1 MFRVRIIW
9 GLLLLGFIS
18 IIVARAAFA
27 GPDQSNS
34 PLASPRPLDQ
44 VGFPHE
50 LYGWVIPPDNPQTPA
65 KVALGK
71 QLFFDKRLSEDNT
84 EACAS
89 CHKPD
94 KGFTDQQP
102 TSDGIHHQF
111 GQRNAP
117 TVLNAA
123 FNVLQFWDGREPT
136 LEDQAKDPIVNPIEM
151 GMKNFDE
158 VVARVN
164 GIPEYQEKF
173 KAVFGGPATMIDI
186 QRAIAS
192 YERTQ
197 VSFNSAFDRFMAGDQ
212 NAISAQ
218 AKRGWAIF
226 NGKGRCM
233 SCHGWNPTQP
243 MFSDN
248 RFHNIGVS
256 AHKSNFVPLAR
267 KALALLARGGGA
279 QQLDELAIQT
289 DMSGLGRFLVT
300 KDPHDI
306 GGFRTMGLRNLLV
319 TQPYFHDGSQATLW
333 DVVDHYNK
341 GGVQN
346 PFLDGGIVP
355 LGLSEP
361 EIDDLVAFLA
371 TLTSPEYLSAAQ
383 VEFRKQ
389 LKLSRTSRPQRD
401 TAAAMGQLGRNGPG
415 FEGPFGDIGPD
426 QNQMAEN
433 PALLGGR

>member
-1 MFRVRIIW
+1 MSNARI
-9 GLLLLGFIS
+9 LLCCVLLGCVS
-18 IIVARAAFA
+18 IASTALFA
-27 GPDQSNS
+27 TGQETADK
-34 PLASPRPLDQ
+34 LAEPRPLDQ
-44 VGFPHE
+44 VGFPLE
-50 LYGWVIPPDNPQTPA
+50 LYGWLIPLDNPQTPA

-71 QLFFDKRLSEDNT
+71 ELFFDKRLSQDNT
-84 EACAS
+84 QACSS

-136 LEDQAKDPIVNPIEM
+136 LEEQAKDPIINPIEM
-151 GMKNFDE
+151 GMKNLDE
-158 VVARVN
+158 VVAKVG
-164 GIPEYQEKF
+164 GIAEYQTKF
-173 KAVFGGPATMIDI
+173 KAVFGGPVTMGDI
-186 QRAIAS
+186 QQAIAA

-197 VSFNSAFDRFMAGDQ
+197 VTFNTPFDRFMAGDPK
-212 NAISAQ
+212 AISEQ
-218 AKRGWAIF
+218 AKRGWSIY

-233 SCHGWNPTQP
+233 SCHGVNPTQP
-243 MFSDN
+243 LFTDN

-256 AHKSNFVPLAR
+256 AHKSDFVPLAR
-267 KALALLARGGGA
+267 KTLTVLAQGGSA
-279 QQLDELAIQT
+279 QQLDQLAIQT
-289 DMSGLGRFLVT
+289 DMSGLGRFVVT

-319 TQPYFHDGSQATLW
+319 TQPYFHDGSQVTLW

-355 LGLSEP
+355 LGLTEP
-361 EIDDLVAFLA
+361 EIDELVAFLA
-371 TLTSPEYLSAAQ
+371 TLTSPEYAGAAK
-383 VEFRKQ
+383 VEFQKQ
-389 LKLSRTSRPQRD
+389 LRLSRTSRPQRD
-401 TAAAMGQLGRNGPG
+401 TAAAMGLKGRNGPG
-415 FEGPFGDIGPD
+415 LQGPFGDIGPD
-426 QNQMAEN
+426 QMPED

>member
-1 MFRVRIIW
+1 MSNARI
-9 GLLLLGFIS
+9 LLCVLLLGLVTPAS
-18 IIVARAAFA
+18 FA
-27 GPDQSNS
+27 IAQDAND
-34 PLASPRPLDQ
+34 PLAQPRPLNQ
-44 VGFPHE
+44 TGFPDE
-50 LYGWVIPPDNPQTPA
+50 LYGWATPPDNPQTPA

-84 EACAS
+84 QMCAS
-89 CHKPD
+89 CHKPE

-136 LEDQAKDPIVNPIEM
+136 LEEQAKDPIINPIEM
-151 GMKNFDE
+151 GMKNLDE
-158 VVARVN
+158 VVAKVG
-164 GIPEYQEKF
+164 GISEYQVKF
-173 KAVFGGPATMIDI
+173 KAVFGEPVTIGDI
-186 QRAIAS
+186 QKAIAA
-192 YERTQ
+192 YERALVT
-197 VSFNSAFDRFMAGDQ
+197 FDTPFDHFMAGDQ

-218 AKRGWAIF
+218 AKLGWSIY

-233 SCHGWNPTQP
+233 SCHGVNPTQP

-256 AHKSNFVPLAR
+256 AHKSDFVPLAR
-267 KALALLARGGGA
+267 KALALLGRGGGA

-300 KDPHDI
+300 RDPHDI
-306 GGFRTMGLRNLLV
+306 GGFRTMDLRNLLV
-319 TQPYFHDGSQATLW
+319 TEPYFHDGSQITLW

-355 LGLSEP
+355 LGLTEP
-361 EIDDLVAFLA
+361 EIDELVAFLA
-371 TLTSPEYLSAAQ
+371 TLTSPEYAKAAQ
-383 VEFRKQ
+383 VEYQKQ
-389 LKLSRTSRPQRD
+389 FELSRTTRPQRD
-401 TAAAMGQLGRNGPG
+401 AAAAMGLKGRNGPG
-415 FEGPFGDIGPD
+415 LAGPFGDIGPD
-426 QNQMAEN
+426 QMPEN
-433 PALLGGR
+433 PALLGGD

>member
-1 MFRVRIIW
+1 MLNARILLCCL
-9 GLLLLGFIS
+9 GLGLASLAS
-18 IIVARAAFA
+18 VATAAQDA
-27 GPDQSNS
+27 ND
-34 PLASPRPLDQ
+34 PLAQPRSMDQ
-44 VGFPHE
+44 TGFPHE
-50 LYGWVIPPDNPQTPA
+50 LYALLIPTDNPQTPA
-65 KVALGK
+65 KIALGK
-71 QLFFDKRLSEDNT
+71 ELFFDKRLSEDNSQ
-84 EACAS
+84 ACSS

-123 FNVLQFWDGREPT
+123 FSVLQFWDGREPT

-158 VVARVN
+158 VVTKVG
-164 GIPEYQEKF
+164 GITEYQEKF
-173 KAVFGGPATMIDI
+173 KAVFGGPVTLADI
-186 QRAIAS
+186 QKALAA

-197 VSFNSAFDRFMAGDQ
+197 VSFNTPFDRFMAGDQ
-212 NAISAQ
+212 TAISEQ
-218 AKRGWAIF
+218 AKRGWSLY

-233 SCHGWNPTQP
+233 SCHGVNPTQP
-243 MFSDN
+243 LFTDN

-256 AHKSNFVPLAR
+256 AHKSDFVPLAR
-267 KALALLARGGGA
+267 KALTILARGGGA
-279 QQLDELAIQT
+279 QQLDVIAIQT
-289 DMSGLGRFLVT
+289 DMSELGRFLVT

-355 LGLSEP
+355 LGLTEP

-371 TLTSPEYLSAAQ
+371 TLTSPEYARAAQ
-383 VEFRKQ
+383 AEYQAQFKR
-389 LKLSRTSRPQRD
+389 SRTDRPQRD
-401 TAAAMGQLGRNGPG
+401 TAAAMGLKGRNGPG
-415 FEGPFGDIGPD
+415 LGGPFGDIGPT
-426 QNQMAEN
+426 QMPEN
-433 PALLGGR
+433 PALLGGD